1 MDTADAVIV
10 GAGLV
15 GLSIAYHLVEQGIR
29 DVVVVERESSFGQG
43 SSGRSAG
50 GIRLQFGLASSIRFS
65 QYGVQMLQEFED
77 RFGVPASF
85 NPCGYLFLTR
95 DPGRWAV
102 MQAAAELQRSL
113 GVEVETLGAE
123 EVRDRF
129 PYVMMDD
136 LAGATFGPQDGV
148 ADPFAMMYGFSR
160 RARQLGARILYG
172 AEVTAITV
180 ERHRITGVDTSGG
193 PIASPIVVD
202 AAGPHARA
210 VGDMAGVAVPVDPY
224 RRAVYVTAPTDV
236 FPRTMPMTLDFETTS
251 YVRREGESMLL
262 GMSDPT
268 EPSGFDTTLD
278 QDSLIRLIE
287 AVTRW
292 APSLQRTSLM
302 RGWAGLYE
310 ITPDH
315 NPIIDGAP
323 TAGWQLPEGFYIA
336 AGFSGHGFQHAPAA
350 GRALVDLICG
360 QPPFV
365 DLTPFRWARFQE
377 SLQPEPYVI

>member
-15 GLSIAYHLVEQGIR
+15 GLSIAYHLVEQGMR

-65 QYGVQMLQEFED
+65 QYGVQMLKEFEG

-85 NPCGYLFLTR
+85 NQCGYLFLTR
-95 DPGRWAV
+95 DPKRWAV
-102 MQAAAELQRSL
+102 MQAAADLQRSL
-113 GVEVETLGAE
+113 GVEVQTLGAG
-123 EVRDRF
+123 EVRRRF
-129 PYVMMDD
+129 PYVVMDD

-160 RARQLGARILYG
+160 RARELGARIVYG

-180 ERHRITGVDTSGG
+180 EGHRVRGADTTAG
-193 PIASPIVVD
+193 PIASPMVVD

-210 VGDMAGVAVPVDPY
+210 VGAMAGVAVPVDPY

-236 FPRTMPMTLDFETTS
+236 LPRAMPMTLDFETTS
-251 YVRREGESMLL
+251 YVRREGESLLL
-262 GMSDPT
+262 GMSDPA
-268 EPSGFDTTLD
+268 EPSSFDTALD

-292 APSLQRTSLM
+292 APSLQHTSLM

-315 NPIIDGAP
+315 NPIIDGAA
-323 TAGWQLPEGFYIA
+323 TAGGKLPEGFYIA

-350 GRALVDLICG
+350 GRALAELMCG
-360 QPPFV
+360 QAPFA

-377 SLQPEPYVI
+377 ALQPEPFVI